1 MSEENE
7 NQTFKYSSGEHVLIR
22 IHDLWKKLHMEVSMK
37 NYYNWDIY
45 LDRIWCELVNLME
58 ENEYEEFY
66 KDYQAVQEQIQKVS
80 PIINEL
86 GESNGFKSAS
96 NTEINNFAKQYHLL
110 MLKEQTI
117 RKIQRKV
124 EKKVIK
130 TSTSDWD

>member
-1 MSEENE
+1 MGEDNE

-22 IHDLWKKLHMEVSMK
+22 IHDLWKKLHLEVSMK

-58 ENEYEEFY
+58 ETEYDNFY
-66 KDYQAVQEQIQKVS
+66 KDYQTVQEKIKEVS

-86 GESNGFKSAS
+86 GESNGFKPAS
-96 NTEINNFAKQYHLL
+96 KADIDNFAKQYHTL

-130 TSTSDWD
+130 TNTADWD